1 MSEEKSVLQ
10 PTGPE
15 AVLEAKTLIRS
26 ARYGALATLDA
37 ETGAPQVTRV
47 GVSTDFDGAP
57 VLLISGLAAHFPA
70 LKADGRCS
78 LLLGEPGKGDPLAH
92 PRISIAAK
100 ATILN
105 RDDPHSLRIATRYL
119 AHQPKAKL
127 YAELGDFR
135 FVRLDPI
142 GASFNAGFGKAYALS
157 ATDLLS
163 NADPAL
169 AAAEAHAVE
178 HMNEDHA
185 EAVDLYARYYA
196 KAPSGKWV
204 LTGVDAEGIDIAHG
218 DDIRRITFEKPITVP
233 QDMHMVLV
241 QMARAAR
248 VAFMEV

>member
-10 PTGPE
+10 PTGP
-15 AVLEAKTLIRS
+15 AVVLEAKTLLRS
-26 ARYGALATLDA
+26 ARYGALATLDP

-100 ATILN
+100 ATILD
-105 RDDPHSLRIATRYL
+105 RDNPHSLRIATRYL

-142 GASFNAGFGKAYALS
+142 AASFNAGFGKAYALT

-169 AAAEAHAVE
+169 AAAEAHA
-178 HMNEDHA
+178 
-185 EAVDLYARYYA
+185 
-196 KAPSGKWV
+196 
-204 LTGVDAEGIDIAHG
+204 
-218 DDIRRITFEKPITVP
+218 F
-233 QDMHMVLV
+233 
-241 QMARAAR
+241 
-248 VAFMEV
+248 

>member
-1 MSEEKSVLQ
+1 MEEKSVLQ
-10 PTGPE
+10 PTGDD
-15 AVLEAKTLIRS
+15 ARRQAKTMIRS
-26 ARYGALATLDA
+26 ARFGALATLDP

-57 VLLISGLAAHFPA
+57 TLLISGLAAHFSA
-70 LKADGRCS
+70 LKADVRCS

-92 PRISIAAK
+92 ARISIAANAK
-100 ATILN
+100 ILE
-105 RDDPHSLRIATRYL
+105 RDESDSQRIAARYL

-135 FVRLDPI
+135 FVRLEPLS
-142 GASFNAGFGKAYALS
+142 ASLNGGFGKAFAMT
-157 ATDLLS
+157 AADLLS

-169 AAAEAHAVE
+169 AAAEANALE
-178 HMNEDHA
+178 HMNEDHF
-185 EAVDLYARYYA
+185 EAVDLYARHFA

-204 LTGVDAEGIDIAHG
+204 LTGIDAEGIDIANG
-218 DDIRRITFEKPITVP
+218 DDIRRIFFDQPISVP
-233 QDMHMVLV
+233 EDMHMVLV